1 MSALELEQVTKA
13 WPPLSRAVRVPHT
26 EGEYRELVELLVLHV
41 EKNPGK
47 TNAEIAIALGLESSF
62 EGRQRN
68 YLSFSLLCDA
78 VSDGRLDRKKV
89 GQNIQYF
96 TTAKLEK

>member
-1 MSALELEQVTKA
+1 MNSSKA
-13 WPPLSRAVRVPHT
+13 KATAHR
-26 EGEYRELVELLVLHV
+26 RELVELIVSHV
-41 EKNPGK
+41 GKNPGK

-78 VSDGRLDRKKV
+78 VSDGQIHRKKV
-89 GQNIQYF
+89 GRNVQYF
-96 TTAKLEK
+96 TVEGLAE